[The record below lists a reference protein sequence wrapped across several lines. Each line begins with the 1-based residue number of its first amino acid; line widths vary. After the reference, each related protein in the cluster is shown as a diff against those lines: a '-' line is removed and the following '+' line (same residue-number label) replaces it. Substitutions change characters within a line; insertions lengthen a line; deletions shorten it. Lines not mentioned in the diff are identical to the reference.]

1 MPQPANPPASD
12 LSTLRPRPDVELGR
26 RAEVRVEKFIDAAT
40 EVFAEKGY
48 RHARLSDIVARAG
61 GSLATLYR
69 AFGDKEGLAYAILE
83 RRLEDLMQRLHT
95 LDLSGQSPEQA
106 LHLTAELIAD
116 NLARPDSRILHRIVI
131 GEGQSFPQLRDWYF
145 DHTVA
150 AIRSRLGEYFEQEA
164 AAGRLRLASPS
175 SATNQFYMML
185 FGDWIIR
192 VACGAAQTGD
202 AEQLRAYARDAVDLF
217 LHGALPR

>member
-1 MPQPANPPASD
+1 MPQPADSPASD

-69 AFGDKEGLAYAILE
+69 AVGDKEGLAYAILE

-116 NLARPDSRILHRIVI
+116 SLARPDSRILHRIVI